1 MNNSKNLFTKIYLL
15 VSTLG
20 ANLVMHMWQESIQ
33 CDSFVPCFQECY
45 KCVCVCECVCVC
57 VCACA
62 HMCMLKLNST
72 ADNGFFFLPL

>member
-33 CDSFVPCFQECY
+33 CDSLFPVS
-45 KCVCVCECVCVC
+45 KNATNVCVCVC
-57 VCACA
+57 VCVCV
-62 HMCMLKLNST
+62 HVHTCMLKLNST